1 MISKIFG
8 KKQEDKTDNELKEK
22 ISNMN
27 LSDLVLY
34 VKEKNTALE
43 VSDEGIVFV
52 LERLI
57 SKINENRYFLDESDD
72 DTKIKRAFDLI
83 LTISKSRYVTIKAIE
98 LIAEFINLYESII
111 KQYDKKHKEIYE
123 DRLKKSI
130 DNAMVIIDSKVALQ
144 NKMNV
149 LD

>member
-57 SKINENRYFLDESDD
+57 SKINEDRYFLDKSDD

-111 KQYDKKHKEIYE
+111 KEYDKKHKEIYE